1 MLPFA
6 YYKNILESRITQ
18 KAHDYFCKS
27 RPDQFFLREITLKCS
42 HLYCEQGNVY
52 LTRKTLMIK
61 LGTFTLAKRIKVTL
75 EVAGSFNSNLL

>member
-18 KAHDYFCKS
+18 KTHDYFCKS

-42 HLYCEQGNVY
+42 VIVNKE
-52 LTRKTLMIK
+52 
-61 LGTFTLAKRIKVTL
+61 TFI
-75 EVAGSFNSNLL
+75 